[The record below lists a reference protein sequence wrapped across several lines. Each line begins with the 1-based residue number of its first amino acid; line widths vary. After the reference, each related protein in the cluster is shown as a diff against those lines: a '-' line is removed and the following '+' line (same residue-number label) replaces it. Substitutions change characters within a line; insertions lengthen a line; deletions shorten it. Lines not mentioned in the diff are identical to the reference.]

1 MNGPRE
7 DRHAIILSGGGA
19 NGAYEIGVLKALFAG
34 KAPVPPGDQQLE
46 PDVFAGTS
54 VGSYN
59 AAFLVSRWGTYGSAA
74 IASLEQLWLD
84 IVSSTAFK
92 PNNSVFRIREDPRQ
106 LLNPRSLALD
116 PLEPFYNLV
125 NDSAALAWYGIER
138 AANLV
143 RAPEPLLDRVAQ
155 LIDFSSFIVLDPFG
169 RLIRETVWFSEIRRS
184 QKKLVIAA
192 TNWEMGT
199 VRFFENH
206 DMTDQLGP
214 LAILSSTAIPGVFQ
228 PVACGAQVYV
238 DGGVLLNTPL
248 EPAIDRGANVLH
260 VISLFP
266 SVDKIPLGTID
277 STLSTVYRQ
286 QLIGWTKS
294 LESSVRRVRDIN
306 RVLRITGF
314 ASTILEWVRERAS
327 AEECAHLHVE
337 DIELHLKYN
346 QRFTPVT
353 VHQYFPGDDV
363 SGALGLLDFDRDRIK
378 GLIERGFEDAVQHDC
393 EKNQCVLF
401 EVDPLA
407 ERMASPEASLFN
419 M

>member
-1 MNGPRE
+1 
-7 DRHAIILSGGGA
+7 
-19 NGAYEIGVLKALFAG
+19 
-34 KAPVPPGDQQLE
+34 
-46 PDVFAGTS
+46 
-54 VGSYN
+54 
-59 AAFLVSRWGTYGSAA
+59 
-74 IASLEQLWLD
+74 
-84 IVSSTAFK
+84 
-92 PNNSVFRIREDPRQ
+92 
-106 LLNPRSLALD
+106 
-116 PLEPFYNLV
+116 
-125 NDSAALAWYGIER
+125 
-138 AANLV
+138 
-143 RAPEPLLDRVAQ
+143 
-155 LIDFSSFIVLDPFG
+155 
-169 RLIRETVWFSEIRRS
+169 
-184 QKKLVIAA
+184 VIAA
-192 TNWEMGT
+192 TNWEMGI

-306 RVLRITGF
+306 RVLRISGF
-314 ASTILEWVRERAS
+314 ASTILQWVRERAS
-327 AEECAHLHVE
+327 AEECANLHVE
-337 DIELHLKYN
+337 DIELHLKRYE
-346 QRFTPVT
+346 RYTPVT

-401 EVDPLA
+401 EVDPSA
-407 ERMASPEASLFN
+407 ERMAAPEASQFN